1 MRTRASS
8 CALALLLVAL
18 ILTLTTLA
26 YASPPDPTESL
37 AFFDDNDF
45 DEVVGYITSAAG
57 LVQGPVVH
65 SPRPVPVLIAPKL
78 PPTDSVVAFVPLS
91 ASDPRAPPTV

>member
-65 SPRPVPVLIAPKL
+65 SPCPVPVLIVRSSAHRQRRR
-78 PPTDSVVAFVPLS
+78 FRS
-91 ASDPRAPPTV
+91 ASGPIPAPPTV